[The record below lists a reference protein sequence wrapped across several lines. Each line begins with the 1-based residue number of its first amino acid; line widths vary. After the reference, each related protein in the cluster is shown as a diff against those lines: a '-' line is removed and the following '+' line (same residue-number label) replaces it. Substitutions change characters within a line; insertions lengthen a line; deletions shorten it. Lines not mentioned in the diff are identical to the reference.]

1 MGLYEVLCNDTI
13 DQLPVLFAWGF
24 RGALG
29 AREAVVVAQSTHVL
43 PLEFSRRYPV
53 LVRGEGV
60 WVEDASGNRYLDAM
74 SGGSMAATLG
84 HGRKDIIAAARAQAE
99 KLAYVHNERLTN
111 PPQEQL
117 AKELV
122 GVAPKGFTRARF
134 VTGGAEAN
142 EMALQIARR
151 YHVDRG
157 ERKRWQIISPAQA
170 YHGPTMATL
179 ALTGRPGLKR
189 PFEVYMSEHL
199 HIPPSTWRFDPSGEQ
214 ALLALDRALEAA
226 GPDTVSAYFCEP
238 ISAAALPA
246 YSPPKRFW
254 EGLAERREK
263 HGFLIC
269 FDEIVTGIGRT
280 GRWFAAE
287 GLPILPDIIAT
298 AKGLGAGYAAIG
310 AVLTR
315 DHVYDAIA
323 NGSRKFTLGH
333 TWDGAPLSCAVGL
346 AVIDVLKKEK
356 LVERVRERGPR
367 LRDQLAAA
375 LEGVSFVREVRGH
388 GFLLG
393 IEYVDPRDG
402 KSFLPPE
409 LRTAGR
415 VDDVAFEQGLI
426 TYSTMP
432 TRDGFAGD
440 QTLFAPP
447 FTTTDAELDQMI
459 QRLAQ
464 ALRDVEKELETK
476 LEARPVS

>member
-1 MGLYEVLCNDTI
+1 M
-13 DQLPVLFAWGF
+13 A
-24 RGALG
+24 GAG
-29 AREAVVVAQSTHVL
+29 EAVVVSQSTHVL
-43 PLEFSRRYPV
+43 PLEFNRRYPV

-60 WVEDASGNRYLDAM
+60 WVEDASGRRYLDAM

-84 HGRKDIIAAARAQAE
+84 HGRHDIIAAARAQAE

-111 PPQEQL
+111 PPQERL
-117 AKELV
+117 ARELV
-122 GVAPKGFTRARF
+122 GVAPKGFTRVRF

-142 EMALQIARR
+142 EMALQIARL

-157 ERKRWQIISPAQA
+157 QPKRWQVISPAQA

-179 ALTGRPGLKR
+179 ALTGRPGLQW
-189 PFEVYMSEHL
+189 PFEPYMAAHR
-199 HIPPSTWRFDPSGEQ
+199 HIPPSTWRFDPTGEQ
-214 ALLALDRALEAA
+214 ALQALDRALEAA

-254 EGLAERREK
+254 EGLAERRER

-280 GRWFAAE
+280 GHWFAAE
-287 GLPILPDIIAT
+287 TLPFVPDIIAT

-310 AVLTR
+310 AVLCR
-315 DHVYDAIA
+315 QHVYEAIV

-346 AVIDVLKKEK
+346 KVIEVLKKEG
-356 LVERVRERGPR
+356 LIERVRERGIR
-367 LRDQLAAA
+367 LRDELARA
-375 LEGVSFVREVRGH
+375 LEDVPLVHEVRGR

-393 IEYVDPRDG
+393 VEYVDPRDG

-415 VDDVAFEQGLI
+415 VDDVAFEHGLI

-447 FTTTDAELDQMI
+447 FTSTDAELAEMLVRFASAVRQV
-459 QRLAQ
+459 A
-464 ALRDVEKELETK
+464 KELETK
-476 LEARPVS
+476 LEPGLVR